1 MKSWIKLIFSAL
13 PWGLWTHEPQTFES
27 WKGVLETYRNTY
39 NDKASVLAPRDCSPQ
54 IAAIN
59 FARREAH
66 GHSNRA
72 FDMDIGTLTCVAA
85 PETPLEDYV
94 RPPIRQD
101 VREGQTGIQM
111 RLDVTVIDVTT
122 CESMPN
128 VMVEVWSSNAV
139 GSYGSSFLRGAFT
152 SARDGVA
159 QFQTVF
165 PGYTSTG
172 ANHVNLMVHASDSM
186 SGSTVSHVGQVFFTD
201 RWTDVVSM
209 TSPYNRNNNTRVCNS
224 QDPNYA
230 AATTGGYNAHVDI
243 QSIHDDW
250 PEGVVGYI
258 TIGVNPENRNIP
270 H

>member
-1 MKSWIKLIFSAL
+1 
-13 PWGLWTHEPQTFES
+13 
-27 WKGVLETYRNTY
+27 
-39 NDKASVLAPRDCSPQ
+39 
-54 IAAIN
+54 
-59 FARREAH
+59 
-66 GHSNRA
+66 
-72 FDMDIGTLTCVAA
+72 
-85 PETPLEDYV
+85 
-94 RPPIRQD
+94 
-101 VREGQTGIQM
+101 M

-128 VMVEVWSSNAV
+128 VMVEVWSCKYEIKRPKISHYIVTVLANAV

-209 TSPYNRNNNTRVCNS
+209 TSPYNQNNNTRVCNS

-230 AATTGGYNAHVDI
+230 AATTGGYNAHV
-243 QSIHDDW
+243 
-250 PEGVVGYI
+250 E
-258 TIGVNPENRNIP
+258 
-270 H
+270 